1 MLEELVLDGSGGCI
15 MVVVVS
21 GGDVVGVVVGAMVE
35 EDVDDVV
42 GSIDVVV
49 DDDVGKQN
57 CPDSVTTSSVRGS
70 PVSSEISIPSGFSS
84 IQFPDGAP
92 AKTS

>member
-1 MLEELVLDGSGGCI
+1 MVVLEELVLVGSGGCI
-15 MVVVVS
+15 VVVVVS

-35 EDVDDVV
+35 EDVDDAV

-57 CPDSVTTSSVRGS
+57 SPDSLTTSLVRGA
-70 PVSSEISIPSGFSS
+70 PVSSAISIPSGYK
-84 IQFPDGAP
+84 GRM
-92 AKTS
+92 KNVTL